1 MTIAPTPPPP
11 RSGHGCLF
19 GCLGALAIFLLP
31 VLLVSAYGAWFV
43 YQGYRHS
50 PVLQAVTELVRHD
63 GTAGQVLGDNIHITG
78 VEGDSFS
85 FMTQWG
91 SHSAY
96 VVSLAGSKASGTLAV
111 AADTLQGHLQVQ
123 SMILVGPDGT
133 RYDLMQ
139 HTITPPDH
147 PTGGSTTAI

>member
-1 MTIAPTPPPP
+1 MTSPQTPPP
-11 RSGHGCLF
+11 RSRHGCLF
-19 GCLGALAIFLLP
+19 GCLGVLAVLLLP
-31 VLLVSAYGAWFV
+31 LVLVSAYSAWFFRE
-43 YQGYRHS
+43 GFHHS

-63 GTAGQVLGDNIHITG
+63 GTAGQVLGGDIHITG
-78 VEGDSFS
+78 IEGDSMS

-96 VVSLAGSKASGTLAV
+96 VVGLSGSKASGTLAV
-111 AADTLQGHLQVQ
+111 AADMAEGHLRVE
-123 SMILVGPDGT
+123 SMILMGPDGT

-147 PTGGSTTAI
+147 PNSNPTTAI